1 MISIT
6 ITGIVAKLILAAFR
20 VTEVIQFSLNVSKK
34 PVYLLTVDA
43 MSAYDRCLR
52 QILSSQQ
59 YKADITGSAL
69 TFMNNRLA
77 SRATTYQWEG
87 AMMGPARDDTG
98 FEQGGIIIIII
109 KTLSK

>member
-1 MISIT
+1 MTEHIEKLALAHSWLRLQISTFLISIT
-6 ITGIVAKLILAAFR
+6 ITGIVAKLILTAFR

-34 PVYLLTVDA
+34 LVYLLTVDA

-77 SRATTYQWEG
+77 SRATTYQ
-87 AMMGPARDDTG
+87 
-98 FEQGGIIIIII
+98 
-109 KTLSK
+109 